1 MTVMNTRA
9 RSLLQPIFRRY
20 ASRLPERPPYRPRD
34 PLENNPNATYQ
45 QVSEDLTFIHRPP
58 PTSSSPL
65 SYTTNPASPLLREPS
80 EAPNALPP
88 NLRAEKTKPRMSDED
103 LAKLI
108 ELRKSDPDTWTTA
121 KLAKKF
127 NCTQRF
133 VMMQA
138 PLKSADRKRFRKVW
152 EAEHQANRDKWGDK
166 KALNH
171 AIRQQRREF
180 W

>member
-1 MTVMNTRA
+1 
-9 RSLLQPIFRRY
+9 
-20 ASRLPERPPYRPRD
+20 
-34 PLENNPNATYQ
+34 
-45 QVSEDLTFIHRPP
+45 
-58 PTSSSPL
+58 
-65 SYTTNPASPLLREPS
+65 
-80 EAPNALPP
+80 
-88 NLRAEKTKPRMSDED
+88 MSDED

-108 ELRKSDPDTWTTA
+108 ELRRSDPNTWTTA
-121 KLAKKF
+121 KLAQEF

-138 PLKSADRKRFRKVW
+138 PLKSTDRKKMKRSW

-166 KALNH
+166 KAMNH